1 MKPITDIG
9 ISNNYCFVLSENS
22 IEIFNTFDSK
32 KFVPVQS
39 VDVMGCRGLTNGRV
53 FAFSRDDAVY
63 LYEVPYETQIKN
75 LLSNCKVEQALQV
88 LIQNVG

>member
-1 MKPITDIG
+1 
-9 ISNNYCFVLSENS
+9 
-22 IEIFNTFDSK
+22 
-32 KFVPVQS
+32 
-39 VDVMGCRGLTNGRV
+39 MGCRGLTNGRV

-75 LLSNCKVEQALQV
+75 LLSNCKVDQALQV